1 MTARAMI
8 APSTSLR
15 RAGLLAAVALLA
27 AAPVAAQERR
37 DDRRDERVEPFDW
50 SGDVAAGRTLYLKN
64 LNGGVTVERASGR
77 EVEIEA
83 RKRVRRGDPAFVR
96 IEVERSDD
104 GDVVACA
111 LWGPEARCDEREYR
125 TRNGRGWNNNNDISV
140 EFTVRVPEGVRL
152 DLSTVNG
159 TLDIDGATDAVKVST
174 VNGAIRASSLGGP
187 VTANTVNGSIT
198 VRMGDA
204 GREDLRYSTVN
215 GSITIEVPDGLD
227 AELQMS
233 TVNGSIDSDFPLTL
247 RGRINPKS
255 IRATIGDGGRAL
267 VASTVNGSVR
277 LRRRN

>member
-1 MTARAMI
+1 MI
-8 APSTSLR
+8 ASPTSLR
-15 RAGLLAAVALLA
+15 RAGLLAALLV
-27 AAPVAAQERR
+27 AAPAAAQERR
-37 DDRRDERVEPFDW
+37 DDRRDERVEPFEW
-50 SGDVAAGRTLYLKN
+50 SGPVAAGRTLYLKN

-83 RKRVRRGDPAFVR
+83 RKRVRRGDPEFVR
-96 IEVERSDD
+96 ITVTRSDD
-104 GDVVACA
+104 GDVVACG
-111 LWGPEARCDEREYR
+111 LWGPEASCDERDYR
-125 TRNGRGWNNNNDISV
+125 SRNDNRGWSTRNNEISV

-227 AELQMS
+227 ADLQMS